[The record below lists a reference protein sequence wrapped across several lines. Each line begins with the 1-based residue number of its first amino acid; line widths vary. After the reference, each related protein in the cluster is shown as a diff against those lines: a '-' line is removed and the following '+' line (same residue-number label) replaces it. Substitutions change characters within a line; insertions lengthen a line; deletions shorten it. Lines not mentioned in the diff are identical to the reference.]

1 MTMSTPT
8 HRPDTRVIHE
18 AEGHPSFAHPLT
30 TPIYE
35 TTTFLF
41 PDAASLADFQQ
52 AKNDLLIYSRYG
64 NPTVMSAEAKLA
76 VLENAE
82 AALVF
87 GSGMAAVSTTVMA
100 LVSAGDELLCSG
112 AIYGNTMAFFK
123 HLERFG
129 VTVRFLTLDETRDP
143 SPVIT
148 PKAKLLWFE
157 SPINPTLRCIDIR
170 QVADVCRARGV
181 TTVIDS
187 TFASPVNQQPLSL
200 GVDVVMHSATK
211 YLNGHSD
218 VTAGAVAGAQAVID
232 RIRPMRR
239 LLGTI
244 IDPQPAFL
252 LARSMKTVDVRV
264 AKHNATAMAVAE
276 WLSRDGRV
284 SEVLYPGLPSHP
296 DHAIAAAQMRGFGGM
311 VTFDLGGSYERAA
324 RLFDRLS
331 VVKRAA
337 SLGGVESLCSLPV
350 LTSQYGWSD
359 ADLVRAG
366 VTRGM
371 VRLSIGLE
379 DPQDLIADL
388 DQALS

>member
-1 MTMSTPT
+1 MSTST

-18 AEGHPSFAHPLT
+18 AEGHAPFAHPLT

-41 PDAASLADFQQ
+41 PDAASLEDYQQ

-76 VLENAE
+76 VLEDAE

-87 GSGMAAVSTTVMA
+87 ASGMAAVSTTVMA

-112 AIYGNTMAFFK
+112 AIYGNTMAFLK
-123 HLERFG
+123 HLQRFG
-129 VTVRFLTLDETRDP
+129 VQVRFLTLDETRDP
-143 SPVIT
+143 SSVISPRT
-148 PKAKLLWFE
+148 KALWFE

-170 QVADVCRARGV
+170 AVADVCRAHGV
-181 TTVIDS
+181 TSVIDS
-187 TFASPVNQQPLSL
+187 TFASPVNQQPLAL
-200 GVDVVMHSATK
+200 GVDLVMHSATK

-218 VTAGAVAGAQAVID
+218 VTAGAVAGPKALID

-239 LLGTI
+239 LLGTVL
-244 IDPQPAFL
+244 DPQPAYL
-252 LARSMKTVDVRV
+252 LARSMKSVDVRV

-276 WLSRDGRV
+276 WLARDTRV
-284 SEVLYPGLPSHP
+284 SDVLYPGLPSHP
-296 DHAIAAAQMRGFGGM
+296 DHAIASAQMRGFGGM
-311 VTFDLGGSYERAA
+311 VTFDLAGSYERAA
-324 RLFDRLS
+324 RLFDRLT
-331 VVKRAA
+331 VIKRAA
-337 SLGGVESLCSLPV
+337 SLGGVESLCSLPI

-359 ADLVRAG
+359 DDLARAG

-388 DQALS
+388 DQALR